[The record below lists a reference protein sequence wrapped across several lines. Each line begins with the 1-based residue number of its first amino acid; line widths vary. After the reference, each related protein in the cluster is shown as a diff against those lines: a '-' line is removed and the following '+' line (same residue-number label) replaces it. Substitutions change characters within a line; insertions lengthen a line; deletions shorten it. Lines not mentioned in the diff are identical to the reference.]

1 MIAHLRSW
9 ADRLIGLSATIGALG
24 MLVEVAVILTDVT
37 GRAFGNPLYGS
48 QDMITMTMVILV
60 FGGIAMCDRDGGHI
74 AVDIFEPRY
83 PAWLNRYIDIFA
95 ATLGAVI
102 FVFIAWAILESA
114 KLSMMLNLSTN
125 LLRLPKAWF
134 QWGLAGMSIVTAF
147 SMLLRAI
154 ELALSRRDIRT
165 EKAPSV

>member
-48 QDMITMTMVILV
+48 HDMITMTMVILV